1 MVQNT
6 PKMNPKTTQIDP
18 KWKMAMSDPTH
29 TRRMAEMTPPN
40 RLLDPPLG
48 ILGSHWAT
56 RGLISA
62 PFGTLCGASGCRNS
76 SLFHGLFWGPLFK
89 CFLELLL
96 CFWTSLTHANL
107 SLAYVKRRFALLT
120 TWASF
125 NPKSR
130 LLGPFVCRFWQLF
143 GAFGHPKSTQDPSK
157 THMKLFIALY
167 RSQTLSGLPFGP
179 PEQKPMKTLPPPG
192 GAAA

>member
-1 MVQNT
+1 MRSGGPPVPQKVDSLHPWGST
-6 PKMNPKTTQIDP
+6 WVPK
-18 KWKMAMSDPTH
+18 
-29 TRRMAEMTPPN
+29 
-40 RLLDPPLG
+40 G
-48 ILGSHWAT
+48 FLGSHWAT

-62 PFGTLCGASGCRNS
+62 PFGTLCGAFGCQNS
-76 SLFHGLFWGPLFK
+76 SFVHGLFLGPLFK
-89 CFLELLL
+89 CFLELLH

-107 SLAYVKRRFALLT
+107 GLAYVKRRFALFT

-125 NPKSR
+125 NPKSQ

-167 RSQTLSGLPFGP
+167 RSQTLSGTPFGP
-179 PEQKPMKTLPPPG
+179 PKAKTLENPIPPG
-192 GAAA
+192 ESAA